1 MFVFGIKEQSEN
13 DLLEYFGKFGN
24 ILNIKIVIAKD
35 SGKRKGYGFIEY
47 DDTDSVDKAICE

>member
-1 MFVFGIKEQSEN
+1 M
-13 DLLEYFGKFGN
+13 
-24 ILNIKIVIAKD
+24 NIKIITTKD